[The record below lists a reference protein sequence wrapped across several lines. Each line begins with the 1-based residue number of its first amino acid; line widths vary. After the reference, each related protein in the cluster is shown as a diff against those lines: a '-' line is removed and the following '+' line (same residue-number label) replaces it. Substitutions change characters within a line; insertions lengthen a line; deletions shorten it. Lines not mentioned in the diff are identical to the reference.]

1 MSDKKP
7 DNVAENPGLLP
18 YGSNVGAPSIQS
30 TNIEHWKEPRI
41 DKLNKQFK
49 DKYEKIKQEYQN
61 LIEEYTWND
70 IVYKSKFNFEPV
82 VGNVYH
88 LYEDKFGKTFLSI
101 INPSEWNKT
110 YLGTFK
116 YDYENEWTKLEWNN

>member
-7 DNVAENPGLLP
+7 DNVSDNPGLLP
-18 YGSNVGAPSIQS
+18 YGSNVGAPAIQS

-41 DKLNKQFK
+41 GKLNKSFK
-49 DKYEKIKQEYQN
+49 DKYEKLKQEYQN
-61 LIEEYTWND
+61 LMEEYTWND
-70 IVYKSKFNFEPV
+70 IVYKSKFSFEPV

-88 LYEDKFGKTFLSI
+88 LYEDSFGKTFLSI
-101 INPSEWNKT
+101 ITPNEWNKT

-116 YDYENEWTKLEWNN
+116 YDYENKWTKQEWNN